1 MKCPVFSMVG
11 QTRAAF
17 KTPNLKK
24 KKEKKCIGLIEKSLV
39 FAALYHIYRPY
50 AGLPLGS
57 IQPFTQ

>member
-1 MKCPVFSMVG
+1 MPGVFDGWANSG
-11 QTRAAF
+11 GFQDS
-17 KTPNLKK
+17 KLKK